1 MDPIYVTG
9 HQNPDTDSI
18 VAAIAYA
25 SLRNALGDRE
35 YEAAC
40 LGRVSDETQIVL
52 NHFGFQPPK
61 MITNVYT
68 QVKDLDYDMP
78 PILSAAV
85 TEDRAWNI
93 LREQKGIAAVPVV
106 NEDGTLFG
114 MLSREDVAGYNMELT
129 NACVLDEVPLFN
141 VLSVIEGKVLN
152 DVGEY
157 TDTIAGEVLIIFLEH
172 NLLLASELALVGIID
187 SSDSL
192 KKCLI
197 ERNIGTVVAKKR
209 DCLLLHCVQLVCAV
223 SLADII
229 KHALNLGKKAAGKVK
244 RHDCVFKGRSI
255 RIGHDGLDLCSL
267 LGDTGFEG
275 RDIICYLDHF
285 KWRDAIGRIPLCEE
299 WICSTTSC
307 HCESNT

>member
-25 SLRNALGDRE
+25 SLRNSLGDRE

-114 MLSREDVAGYNMELT
+114 MLSREDVAGATAANNHDLHNIFPHLPTRSAQLLYLKISLT
-129 NACVLDEVPLFN
+129 RHDGLCDHLNGSWQNYPLRISHN
-141 VLSVIEGKVLN
+141 VLLQALGSVFLTDRNRFLQNDLTSVGYLVYEMHSSARNLNAVGKRRLMHAKSVKSLSAKGRNKRGMNVDDAIGIFSYNLLGEDTHKARKHDHINIEFLKSRN
-152 DVGEY
+152 N
-157 TDTIAGEVLIIFLEH
+157 IFLK
-172 NLLLASELALVGIID
+172 AVGIIL
-187 SSDSL
+187 SRYNAHGNASHIS
-192 KKCLI
+192 
-197 ERNIGTVVAKKR
+197 
-209 DCLLLHCVQLVCAV
+209 
-223 SLADII
+223 ADE
-229 KHALNLGKKAAGKVK
+229 
-244 RHDCVFKGRSI
+244 SI
-255 RIGHDGLDLCSL
+255 SL
-267 LGDTGFEG
+267 L
-275 RDIICYLDHF
+275 R
-285 KWRDAIGRIPLCEE
+285 A
-299 WICSTTSC
+299 
-307 HCESNT
+307 